1 MATDPIIVHRCCE
14 YINFHIKMSHVEK
27 LRWTI
32 ESGIYDNNRN
42 LRMCSCDTQRW
53 YIDGTVECFVNE
65 HIPLAVGAI
74 LVLVFCAFIIAFLT
88 VVARKKNKVHIAS
101 YVFVL

>member
-1 MATDPIIVHRCCE
+1 
-14 YINFHIKMSHVEK
+14 
-27 LRWTI
+27 
-32 ESGIYDNNRN
+32 
-42 LRMCSCDTQRW
+42 MCSCDTQRW